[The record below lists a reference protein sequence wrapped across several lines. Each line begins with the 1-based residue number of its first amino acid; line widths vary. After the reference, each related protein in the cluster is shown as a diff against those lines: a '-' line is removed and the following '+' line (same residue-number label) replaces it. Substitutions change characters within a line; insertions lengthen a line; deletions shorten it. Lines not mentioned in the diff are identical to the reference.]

1 MKMRIT
7 AVIISLSG
15 LLVLGFLVSWWAALG
30 VMMYQVSQNFE
41 HQLKFAALV
50 DLVDFID
57 KFFDEAIKT
66 SQNKEQ

>member
-30 VMMYQVSQNFE
+30 VMMYQVSQSFE
-41 HQLKFAALV
+41 NHLRFIAL
-50 DLVDFID
+50 LNLINNLLD
-57 KFFDEAIKT
+57 KIIKIL
-66 SQNKEQ
+66 QNKE